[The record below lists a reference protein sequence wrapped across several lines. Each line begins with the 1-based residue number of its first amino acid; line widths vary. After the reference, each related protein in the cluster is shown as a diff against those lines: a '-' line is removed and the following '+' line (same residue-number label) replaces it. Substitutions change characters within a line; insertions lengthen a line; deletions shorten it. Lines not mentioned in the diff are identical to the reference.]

1 MFFLNT
7 YQKSRKWLAAAGM
20 AVWLT
25 SAYVWML
32 DGIPGAVCVAHGQSL
47 DITEGLPVTSRIRS
61 ADGTAISTGTMPG
74 GSYKMECKLFGL
86 IPVKEVTV
94 HIVEDT
100 EVIPCGI
107 PFGIYIEM
115 RGVLVVEL
123 CDLEENGIPV
133 ASPVEHIL
141 KPGDYITAVNGT
153 TVTDKK
159 DLQKA
164 VAESSGNVLQLSVV
178 RDGEL
183 FQCNLTPVCTDSG
196 NFQIGVWVRDDL
208 AGIGTLTYIDGK
220 GTFGALGHGITDTDV
235 EHLVSMLDG
244 TVYQA
249 NILSIIRGEQG
260 KPGELV
266 GQIHYNAVNRL
277 GQITKNTK
285 NGIFGQI
292 ENLPD
297 SLADALPMEIGFK
310 QEIENG
316 PAQILATIA
325 DRPELFDIQITDVDL
340 NPKESNKGIR
350 FQVTDAQLIRET
362 GGIIQGLSGAPILQ
376 NGKVIGAVTHVFVND
391 PEMGYGIFIENML
404 DQEK

>member
-1 MFFLNT
+1 M
-7 YQKSRKWLAAAGM
+7 
-20 AVWLT
+20 
-25 SAYVWML
+25 
-32 DGIPGAVCVAHGQSL
+32 
-47 DITEGLPVTSRIRS
+47 
-61 ADGTAISTGTMPG
+61 
-74 GSYKMECKLFGL
+74 
-86 IPVKEVTV
+86 
-94 HIVEDT
+94 
-100 EVIPCGI
+100 
-107 PFGIYIEM
+107 
-115 RGVLVVEL
+115 
-123 CDLEENGIPV
+123 
-133 ASPVEHIL
+133 
-141 KPGDYITAVNGT
+141 
-153 TVTDKK
+153 
-159 DLQKA
+159 
-164 VAESSGNVLQLSVV
+164 
-178 RDGEL
+178 
-183 FQCNLTPVCTDSG
+183 
-196 NFQIGVWVRDDL
+196 
-208 AGIGTLTYIDGK
+208 
-220 GTFGALGHGITDTDV
+220 

-297 SLADALPMEIGFK
+297 SLVDALPMEIGFK

>member
-1 MFFLNT
+1 MLFLNT
-7 YQKSRKWLAAAGM
+7 YRNKRKWIAVAGM
-20 AVWLT
+20 VIWLL

-32 DGIPGAVCVAHGQSL
+32 DEIPGSVCVSYGQTL
-47 DITEGLPVTSRIRS
+47 NITEGLPVTSQLRS
-61 ADGTAISTGTMPG
+61 TDGTAVSTGTMAG
-74 GSYKMECKLFGL
+74 GSYEMECKLFGL
-86 IPVKEVTV
+86 IPVKDVTV

-115 RGVLVVEL
+115 EGVLVLEL
-123 CDLEENGIPV
+123 CDLEQNGIPV
-133 ASPVEHIL
+133 ESPAEHIL
-141 KPGDYITAVNGT
+141 KPGDYITAVNGGT
-153 TVTDKK
+153 LTDKES
-159 DLQKA
+159 LQRA
-164 VAESSGNVLQLSVV
+164 VAESEGDALQLSVV
-178 RDGEL
+178 RDGET
-183 FQCNLTPVCTDSG
+183 FQCSLTPVRADSDR
-196 NFQIGVWVRDDL
+196 FQIGIWVRDDL

-266 GQIHYNAVNRL
+266 GQIHYNQANRL

-297 SLADALPMEIGFK
+297 SLADAIPMEIGFK

-316 PAQILATIA
+316 PAQILATIS
-325 DRPELFDIQITDVDL
+325 DQPELFDIEITDVDL
-340 NPKESNKGIR
+340 NPRESNKGIR
-350 FQVTDAQLIRET
+350 FRVTDEKLIRET

-391 PEMGYGIFIENML
+391 PCKGYGIFIENML
-404 DQEK
+404 EQ

>member
-7 YQKSRKWLAAAGM
+7 YQKSRKWIAAAGM
-20 AVWLT
+20 AIWLT

-32 DGIPGAVCVAHGQSL
+32 DEIPGSVCVAHGQSL
-47 DITEGLPVTSRIRS
+47 DITEGLPVSSRIRS

-115 RGVLVVEL
+115 KGVLVVEL

-133 ASPVEHIL
+133 ASPAEHIL

-153 TVTDKK
+153 TVIDKK

-164 VAESSGNVLQLSVV
+164 VAESSGNALQLSVV

-196 NFQIGVWVRDDL
+196 SFQIGIWVRDDL

-249 NILSIIRGEQG
+249 NILSIIRGERG

-266 GQIHYNAVNRL
+266 GQIHYNAANRL

-297 SLADALPMEIGFK
+297 SLADALPMEISFK

-316 PAQILATIA
+316 PAQILATVA